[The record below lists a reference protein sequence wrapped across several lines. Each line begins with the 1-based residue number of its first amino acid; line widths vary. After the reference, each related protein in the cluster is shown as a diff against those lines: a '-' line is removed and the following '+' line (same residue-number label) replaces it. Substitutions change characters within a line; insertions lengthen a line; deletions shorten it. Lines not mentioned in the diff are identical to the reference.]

1 MFLTQVAEGVV
12 ETTAKP
18 ISRIIGFDS
27 QLIFDSLITAVNV
40 FILFFALSYFL
51 FNPVQKAL
59 KSRSEKIKN
68 EIENA
73 KKQESDAIALK
84 EEYEKKLAET
94 RSEVEKIIDDSR
106 KNAKKMSE
114 DIVAQAKIEAQ
125 NIINR
130 GNKEVEQEKAKAV
143 DELKN
148 QVISISTLLA
158 SKIIKE
164 NVNAKS
170 EDKLFEEALSE
181 IGADTW
187 QG

>member
-1 MFLTQVAEGVV
+1 MFLTGD
-12 ETTAKP
+12 
-18 ISRIIGFDS
+18 SLFRIIGFDS
-27 QLIFDSLITAVNV
+27 QLIFDALITGVNV

-59 KSRSEKIKN
+59 KNRSDKIKN

-94 RSEVEKIIDDSR
+94 RTEVDKIIDDAK

-114 DIVAQAKIEAQ
+114 DIVNNAKTEAQ

-130 GNKEVEQEKAKAV
+130 GSKEVEQEKAKAI

-148 QVISISTLLA
+148 QVISISTVLA

>member
-1 MFLTQVAEGVV
+1 MFLAGD
-12 ETTAKP
+12 
-18 ISRIIGFDS
+18 SLFRIIGFDS
-27 QLIFDSLITAVNV
+27 QLIFDAIITGINV

-51 FNPVQKAL
+51 FNPVQKVL
-59 KSRSEKIKN
+59 KNRSDKIKN

-73 KKQESDAIALK
+73 KKQEAEAIALK
-84 EEYEKKLAET
+84 AEYEKKLADT
-94 RSEVEKIIDDSR
+94 RVEVESIIEEAR

-114 DIVAQAKIEAQ
+114 EIVAEAKTEAQ

-130 GNKEVEQEKAKAV
+130 GNKEIEQEKAKAV

-148 QVISISTLLA
+148 QVIGISTLIA

-170 EDKLFEEALSE
+170 EDKLFEEALNE
-181 IGADTW
+181 IGANSW

>member
-1 MFLTQVAEGVV
+1 MFLA
-12 ETTAKP
+12 AD
-18 ISRIIGFDS
+18 SLNRIIWFDP
-27 QLIFDSLITAVNV
+27 QLIFDASLTALNV

-59 KSRSEKIKN
+59 KNRSEKIKT

-73 KKQESDAIALK
+73 KKNETEAIALK
-84 EEYEKKLAET
+84 EQYEKKLADT
-94 RSEVEKIIDDSR
+94 RVEVERIMDEAR
-106 KNAKKMSE
+106 KNAKRSSE
-114 DIVAQAKIEAQ
+114 EIIEKAKVEANNIVA
-125 NIINR
+125 R
-130 GNKEVEQEKAKAV
+130 GNKEIEQEKAKAT

-148 QVISISTLLA
+148 QVINISTLLA
-158 SKIIKE
+158 TKIVKE
-164 NVNAKS
+164 NVTVKS

>member
-1 MFLTQVAEGVV
+1 MFLAGD
-12 ETTAKP
+12 
-18 ISRIIGFDS
+18 SLFRIIGFDG
-27 QLIFDSLITAVNV
+27 QLIFDSIITGINV

-51 FNPVQKAL
+51 FNPVQKVL
-59 KSRSEKIKN
+59 KNRSDKIKN

-73 KKQESDAIALK
+73 KKQEFDAIALK
-84 EEYEKKLAET
+84 EQYEKKLAET
-94 RSEVEKIIDDSR
+94 RVEVEKIIEDAR

-114 DIVAQAKIEAQ
+114 EIVAEARTEAQ

-130 GNKEVEQEKAKAV
+130 GNKEIEQEKAKAV

-148 QVISISTLLA
+148 QVINISTLIA

-164 NVNAKS
+164 NVNAES

-181 IGADTW
+181 IGANSW

>member
-1 MFLTQVAEGVV
+1 MFLAGD
-12 ETTAKP
+12 
-18 ISRIIGFDS
+18 SLFRIIGFDS
-27 QLIFDSLITAVNV
+27 QLIFDAIITGINV

-51 FNPVQKAL
+51 FNPVQKVL
-59 KSRSEKIKN
+59 KNRSDKIKN
-68 EIENA
+68 EVENA
-73 KKQESDAIALK
+73 KKQEAEAIALK
-84 EEYEKKLAET
+84 AEYEKKLADT
-94 RSEVEKIIDDSR
+94 RAEVESIIDDAR

-114 DIVAQAKIEAQ
+114 EIVAEARTEAQ

-130 GNKEVEQEKAKAV
+130 GNKEIEQEKAKAV

-148 QVISISTLLA
+148 QVIGISTLIA

-181 IGADTW
+181 IGANSW